1 MPYAQFTQL
10 AFRNSP
16 LGLFARKTGGES
28 GHSGVSSGSDRGNPG
43 PRRPLFRL
51 RAVGHFRP
59 ERALPCSDG
68 SHGGPP
74 PTHGA
79 GGPWRRRALGR
90 APSYRRPTGWPG
102 WPTAPS
108 SPRRRAPAYTQFEDA
123 FPLADGFLALC
134 LVAASY
140 CLLTLRR
147 AALFW
152 LLAGG
157 GAGHLPLRHGRALR
171 PPARRVGQGRQRPD
185 GVGHQPV
192 TLGLSALRAAL
203 DLGAPRGCCSRREPV
218 PLRPCDVRRS

>member
-28 GHSGVSSGSDRGNPG
+28 GHSGVSSGSTGAIPARGARYSASVPWVISGRNGRYP
-43 PRRPLFRL
+43 
-51 RAVGHFRP
+51 AVM
-59 ERALPCSDG
+59 ALTA
-68 SHGGPP
+68 
-74 PTHGA
+74 PTA
-79 GGPWRRRALGR
+79 DTRSRRAMATVLLVAALVIVAYWVAWLAHR
-90 APSYRRPTGWPG
+90 SLVASETG
-102 WPTAPS
+102 A
-108 SPRRRAPAYTQFEDA
+108 AYTQFEDA

-157 GAGHLPLRHGRALR
+157 GAGIYLFCMDVLYDLQHGVWGKGGNGLMELVINA
-171 PPARRVGQGRQRPD
+171 
-185 GVGHQPV
+185 V
-192 TLGLSALRAAL
+192 TLGLSVFVLRWTW
-203 DLGAPRGCCSRREPV
+203 
-218 PLRPCDVRRS
+218 VRRDALLSS